1 LTVVD
6 VQVSTI
12 VNGRTI
18 SQVLEEVGLKHVDL
32 SPGDERAEADRQE
45 RRSN

>member
-1 LTVVD
+1 VG

-18 SQVLEEVGLKHVDL
+18 SQVLEEVAVKQEKAAA
-32 SPGDERAEADRQE
+32 DERAEADRQE